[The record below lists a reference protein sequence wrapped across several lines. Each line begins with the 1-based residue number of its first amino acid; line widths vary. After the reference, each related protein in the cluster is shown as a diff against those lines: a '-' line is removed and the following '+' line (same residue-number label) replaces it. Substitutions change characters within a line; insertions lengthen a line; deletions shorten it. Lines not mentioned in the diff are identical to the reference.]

1 MPTQGMRELVGR
13 AMVDAEFFDRLVRS
27 PETVLAG
34 YELDDAE
41 RTAVL
46 QALRRLASTPTTRRA
61 GAFQAAMVRRLAT

>member
-13 AMVDAEFFDRLVRS
+13 AMVDAEFLDRLVRS

-34 YELDDAE
+34 YKIDDAE
-41 RTAVL
+41 RAALL
-46 QALRRLASTPTTRRA
+46 QAVRRLATTPAKRRA

>member
-34 YELDDAE
+34 YKLDDAE
-41 RTAVL
+41 RTTVL
-46 QALRRLASTPTTRRA
+46 KALRRLASTPTKRRA